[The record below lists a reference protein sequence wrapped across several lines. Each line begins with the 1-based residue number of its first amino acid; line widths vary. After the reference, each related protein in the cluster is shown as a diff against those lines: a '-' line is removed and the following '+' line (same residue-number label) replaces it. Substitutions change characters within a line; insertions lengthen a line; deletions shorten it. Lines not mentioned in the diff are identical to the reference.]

1 MTDTI
6 SPFQAALETLDLDK
20 LTEKLV
26 KADTA
31 NFSEINDLWQPKT
44 KGEQLLG
51 FLVAREKSRFTND
64 NGVVANWYGFAALN
78 PKTGKA
84 EPKRLLGTSILERAL
99 STIDIGTMVEI
110 TYEGEEAA
118 PRGTVKLFRVRVQA

>member
-6 SPFQAALETLDLDK
+6 SPFQHAIETLDLEK
-20 LTEKLV
+20 IAEKLIN
-26 KADTA
+26 ADTA
-31 NFSEINDLWQPKT
+31 NFTEINDLWQPKT

-51 FLVAREKSRFTND
+51 FLVAREKSRFVND
-64 NGVVANWYGFAALN
+64 SGVTANWYGFAALN
-78 PKTGKA
+78 PRTGKA
-84 EPKRLLGTSILERAL
+84 EPKRVLGTSILERAL
-99 STIDIGTMVEI
+99 GTLEIGTMVEL